1 MQVVIGYTYIVA
13 DSSSCW
19 ICRNMDDFMR
29 WEERRWTWEGLKL
42 RYWPP
47 CCKLPRLTTFYWSLT
62 FLKIFFKPNWGN
74 KTYSF
79 SGVNFIATDIHW
91 RKAVISSTPRLKKMK
106 ILNIYIKTRTQLE
119 NFSRVAK
126 TMKRMN
132 SSPVFSKL
140 TLSSRSKLFFS
151 VWDCPFTA
159 ERMKR

>member
-1 MQVVIGYTYIVA
+1 MDMRRSKIKVLTSLLQVATTYNILLIAYILENLFQTKLRKQDLQFQWSELYCHRHTLTKGSHQQYTA
-13 DSSSCW
+13 SKK
-19 ICRNMDDFMR
+19 
-29 WEERRWTWEGLKL
+29 KL
-42 RYWPP
+42 RYV
-47 CCKLPRLTTFYWSLT
+47 R
-62 FLKIFFKPNWGN
+62 
-74 KTYSF
+74 
-79 SGVNFIATDIHW
+79 
-91 RKAVISSTPRLKKMK
+91 
-106 ILNIYIKTRTQLE
+106 IYIKTRTQLE